1 MAMSEVNKQEFF
13 DLLWQAVKDTN
24 VNFEE
29 VLDTGLLDDVE
40 NGVIVRFTGVMSE
53 RRHG

>member
-1 MAMSEVNKQEFF
+1 MDKQISEINRQEFF

-29 VLDTGLLDDVE
+29 MLDTGLLDDVE
-40 NGVIVRFTGVMSE
+40 NGVIVRFTGVINDE
-53 RRHG
+53 

>member
-1 MAMSEVNKQEFF
+1 MNNIDKKINRQELF

-29 VLDTGLLDDVE
+29 MLDTGLLDDVE
-40 NGVIVRFTGVMSE
+40 NGVIVRFTGVMNNE
-53 RRHG
+53 